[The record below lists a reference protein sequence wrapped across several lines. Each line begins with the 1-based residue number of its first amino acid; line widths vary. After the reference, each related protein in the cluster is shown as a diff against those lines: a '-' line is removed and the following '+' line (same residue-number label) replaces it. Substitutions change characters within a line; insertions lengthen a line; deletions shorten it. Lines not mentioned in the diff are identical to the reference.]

1 MDVDS
6 NPVFEGEE
14 GEETV
19 KEDGLA
25 VDVSENLRQ
34 NELTSGPR

>member
-1 MDVDS
+1 MVDVDS

-14 GEETV
+14 TA

-25 VDVSENLRQ
+25 VGVSENLQQ
-34 NELTSGPR
+34 NELTSLPR